1 MKERN
6 PLVPRV
12 VALGYRRDTDRAPRV
27 LASGAGEIAKKILA
41 LADEFGIPL
50 QQNEELT
57 YLLSQVIPGEEIP
70 ESLYQ
75 AVAIVLA
82 FVYGLDQPVNKT
94 NN

>member
-1 MKERN
+1 MKQHN

-12 VALGYRRDTDRAPRV
+12 VALGYQRDTDRAPRV

-41 LADEFGIPL
+41 LADEYGIPL

-57 YLLSQVIPGEEIP
+57 YLLSQVTPGEEIP

-82 FVYGLDQPVNKT
+82 FVYGLDQPAKKP